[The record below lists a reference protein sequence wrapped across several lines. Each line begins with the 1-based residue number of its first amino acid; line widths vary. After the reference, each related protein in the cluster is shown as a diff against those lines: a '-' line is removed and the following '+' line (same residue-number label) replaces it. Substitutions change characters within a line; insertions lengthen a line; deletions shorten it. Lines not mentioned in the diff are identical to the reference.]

1 MDRTEATI
9 CGHNCIEIYLRALKE
24 SGLETETKLLKYGQS
39 NQVTSMRDMSVSY
52 CALRTTLRSCD
63 VSLVTNSQR
72 RRQNE

>member
-1 MDRTEATI
+1 MDRTDATI

-63 VSLVTNSQR
+63 VFLSTNNR
-72 RRQNE
+72 MNKKE